1 MMLWLFDDRR
11 QIPKFKDL
19 RCYNRYSGAGKE
31 VFTVMIRDSST
42 FTDIT
47 HDPIVHFCSHLSSLS
62 LTVSLSST
70 RHFLPLS
77 LRHLSTSN

>member
-19 RCYNRYSGAGKE
+19 RCCNRYSGAGKE

-47 HDPIVHFCSHLSSLS
+47 HDPTVHFCSHLSSLS
-62 LTVSLSST
+62 VTVSLSST
-70 RHFLPLS
+70 RHFLPLF